1 MEEVRIKG
9 LETALE
15 NLSKKLNKPQETV
28 TISLEKYDEFL
39 FYKKKYENMISM
51 KRDIERLIN
60 QPSFDSKDCFHRQIY
75 KIYETL
81 MI

>member
-15 NLSKKLNKPQETV
+15 NLSKRLNKCQETV

-39 FYKKKYENMISM
+39 FYKKKYENIMLM
-51 KRDIERLIN
+51 KKDLERLIN
-60 QPSFDSKDCFHRQIY
+60 QPSFDSKDCFHKQMY
-75 KIYETL
+75 KIYENL